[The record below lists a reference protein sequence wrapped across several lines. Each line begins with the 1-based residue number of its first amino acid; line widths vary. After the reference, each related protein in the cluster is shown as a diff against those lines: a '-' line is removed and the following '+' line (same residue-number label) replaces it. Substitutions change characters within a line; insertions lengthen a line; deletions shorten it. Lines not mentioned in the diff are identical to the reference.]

1 MTLGT
6 GGKTK
11 MKKAFTLIELLIVVA
26 VLVTLMG
33 LMFKLG
39 AVGGDSYRRTRTITR
54 MQKLENCLSGYNAAF
69 GCYPPVKLHASRNIN
84 SRIDNYATGRQ
95 TGESGDPEWNNEGR
109 AWRQVRAACLAQPV
123 ACRFPFPDGEYN
135 KYIEGISKEMKRRA
149 GETGNEHYRKY
160 WGDETIK
167 AKLEA
172 GFNSVNVNAGGLPK
186 NKVDWGDLQLF
197 QFGVMSY
204 ILPRYLVMMN
214 GKSEFYSNFRQW
226 TNNNE
231 VPNDPYTGRSLENG
245 WPTLC
250 EWVSGNQS
258 DLAKVANIPSQS
270 VCARWMPNLA
280 GACRANHNYKLFGV
294 SLRDDTQGGNLSV
307 ENPWIEVFTQKG
319 GNDELYVLDEVTMV
333 DGWLNPFYYYSP
345 APYQRYVLWSGGPN
359 GKTFP
364 PWVSRDSLKSNTAKS
379 MVGSWTHDDIVHMS
393 N

>member
-69 GCYPPVKLHASRNIN
+69 GSYPPVKLHASRNIN
-84 SRIDNYATGRQ
+84 SRIDNYGHGMQ
-95 TGESGDPEWNNEGR
+95 TGENGEPNWNDEGL
-109 AWRQVRAACLAQPV
+109 AWDQVQAACLAQPV
-123 ACRFPFPDGEYN
+123 ACRFPFPDGPYN
-135 KYIEGISKEMKRRA
+135 ELIRGISTEMKRRA
-149 GETGNEHYRKY
+149 GQTGNEHYRKY
-160 WGDETIK
+160 WGNERIK
-167 AKLEA
+167 KKLEA
-172 GFNSVNVNAGGLPK
+172 GFESVNMNAGGLDHDA
-186 NKVDWGDLQLF
+186 VDWGNLQLF

-214 GKSEFYSNFRQW
+214 GNSQFYGNFRQW
-226 TNNNE
+226 TVNNE
-231 VPNDPYTGRSLENG
+231 MPSDPYTGRPIG
-245 WPTLC
+245 
-250 EWVSGNQS
+250 EWAQLRNLVVSDNMS

-307 ENPWIEVFTQKG
+307 ENPWIEVFSATG
-319 GNDELYVLDEVTMV
+319 GNSQQYVLDEVTMV

-345 APYQRYVLWSGGPN
+345 APYQRYILWSGGPN

-364 PWVSRDSLKSNTAKS
+364 PWVSRDSLGSKAKS
-379 MVGSWTHDDIVHMS
+379 TVGSWTHDDIVHMS